1 MSKEITVAEKLRQ
14 LYELQLIDSEIDQIN
29 VLKGELPIEV
39 QDLEDEIVGLNTRT
53 TRLADH
59 VNDLKSEISK
69 YDGNIKD
76 ATALIEKYKT
86 QMDNVKNNREYDA
99 LTKEI
104 QMQELDIK
112 LAEKRIREANVQLAN
127 KEETLAASRERMSG
141 KEADLDTKKVEL
153 EKIIEKT
160 VKDEEK
166 LQKKRVKACKVIE
179 ARLLASYEK
188 VRGSYRNG
196 LAVATIAR
204 DACGGCFNKI
214 PPQVQL
220 EIGTRKKI
228 IACEHCGRVLVDDH
242 LMEPEAAS

>member
-1 MSKEITVAEKLRQ
+1 MSTDLTVADKLRQ

-39 QDLEDEIVGLNTRT
+39 QDLEDEIEGLNTRI
-53 TRLADH
+53 TRLSDQ
-59 VNDLKSEISK
+59 VDDLKGDISRHN
-69 YDGNIKD
+69 GNIEESN
-76 ATALIEKYKT
+76 ALIERYKT

-112 LAEKRIREANVQLAN
+112 LAEKRIRESNVQLES
-127 KEETLAASRERMSG
+127 KSETLGGAQERMGVKTS
-141 KEADLDTKKVEL
+141 DLDAKKVEL

-160 VKDEEK
+160 VKEEEK
-166 LQKKRVKACKVIE
+166 LKRKRNRHTKQIE
-179 ARLLASYEK
+179 SRLIGSYEK
-188 VRGSYRNG
+188 IRSSYRNG

-214 PPQVQL
+214 PAQVQL

-228 IACEHCGRVLVDDH
+228 IACEHCGRVLVDDQI
-242 LMEPEAAS
+242 MEAEVA